1 MSLSIIVSTYNSPQF
16 LLRSLYSLAYQTYRD
31 FEVLVADDGSRED
44 TADAIRLSQEGTQVR
59 LVIIWSLNAAY
70 FGGGSP
76 EAGYAI
82 IRPDGTCPAC
92 DLIEPLLKEPGS

>member
-1 MSLSIIVSTYNSPQF
+1 MAQATTAAQQAQWI
-16 LLRSLYSLAYQTYRD
+16 
-31 FEVLVADDGSRED
+31 
-44 TADAIRLSQEGTQVR
+44 ADAIRLSQEGTQVR
-59 LVIIWSLNAAY
+59 LVIIWSLDAAY